1 MKPAP
6 EAALIRSLRSKLGWT
21 QQRLATEL
29 ATDQGTVSRWERGV
43 SRPRRSARHRL
54 EILGLDGRR
63 RFARFPVGV
72 AMTVVDDRG
81 RILLFEDPDSGSL
94 EIPSGA
100 VEDGET
106 IIDAV
111 RRELT
116 EELGPWC
123 TWHPVATVHTYTIRY
138 DAETDLISVVYLVAF
153 DGGNVSPSDDA
164 EGSIVRWIRRCDLDP
179 LRDRV
184 TVPSEHRILDLAL
197 DLWATRHSNL
207 RARTRMDTGHMVSEE
222 DKRRMRRL
230 AEDLKAIESDTQIEG
245 QALRD
250 LIHWI
255 NEWRVKAGISP
266 LETRDDNDIPEQ
278 GLYDRAK
285 ALGMVR
291 ARRGD
296 PQRDH

>member
-1 MKPAP
+1 MEPAQD
-6 EAALIRSLRSKLGWT
+6 AAQIRSLRSKLGWT

-54 EILGLDGRR
+54 QILGLDGRR

-106 IIDAV
+106 IIEAV

-123 TWHPVATVHTYTIRY
+123 TWHPIATVHTYTIRY
-138 DAETDLISVVYLVAF
+138 DAKTDLISVVYLVAY
-153 DGGNVSPSDDA
+153 DGGNVMPSDDA
-164 EGSIVRWIRRCDLDP
+164 SGSVARWVGRRELKAI
-179 LRDRV
+179 RDRIN
-184 TVPSEHRILDLAL
+184 VPSEPWILERAL
-197 DLWATRHSNL
+197 ELWFA
-207 RARTRMDTGHMVSEE
+207 ARPPIRSQTDTDVVVTDEG
-222 DKRRMRRL
+222 KRRMRRV
-230 AEDLKAIESDTQIEG
+230 AADLPAIDE
-245 QALRD
+245 R
-250 LIHWI
+250 
-255 NEWRVKAGISP
+255 
-266 LETRDDNDIPEQ
+266 
-278 GLYDRAK
+278 
-285 ALGMVR
+285 
-291 ARRGD
+291 
-296 PQRDH
+296 